1 MEGING
7 TSCSIFKLYETV
19 IQGEEKETIPKW
31 LGIENIKD
39 RLTQTVNTISS
50 IREESSQL
58 QTSSGALAESID
70 DFFTK
75 IREDSDD
82 NEDKKK
88 KIQDS
93 SIYLT
98 DPTDT
103 SKKVLPEYYNKY
115 SPLESNGTYLFDIS
129 SR

>member
-19 IQGEEKETIPKW
+19 IQGDEKETIPKW

-50 IREESSQL
+50 IRAESTQL
-58 QTSSGALAESID
+58 QTSSETLTNSID
-70 DFFTK
+70 DFITT

-88 KIQDS
+88 KFKI
-93 SIYLT
+93 L
-98 DPTDT
+98 
-103 SKKVLPEYYNKY
+103 
-115 SPLESNGTYLFDIS
+115 LFT
-129 SR
+129 

>member
-58 QTSSGALAESID
+58 QSSSETLINSINV
-70 DFFTK
+70 FFTK
-75 IREDSDD
+75 SIFL
-82 NEDKKK
+82 DKRR
-88 KIQDS
+88 
-93 SIYLT
+93 L
-98 DPTDT
+98 
-103 SKKVLPEYYNKY
+103 
-115 SPLESNGTYLFDIS
+115 
-129 SR
+129 